1 MSEIRRIRG
10 MLRSVYRGPAWHGPS
25 ISENLEGI
33 AAPQAASH
41 PIPGA
46 HSIWELV
53 HHVIAW
59 EREVAQFLAGKPHV
73 TMHGEDDWPPVKDT
87 SEEAWEKT
95 IADLRASHM
104 ALAAAI
110 KGFSEDDLEEIVPGR
125 DFPWSVVL
133 HGIVHHNLYHSGQ
146 IAMLKKIR

>member
-1 MSEIRRIRG
+1 MSELRRIRG

-95 IADLRASHM
+95 IADLCASHM

-133 HGIVHHNLYHSGQ
+133 HGIVHHSLYHSGQ